1 MELALRSTLIFS
13 IIGFLVNFGLGTV
26 APILPLYALT
36 FNVSIVM
43 VGALVSASAISKVI
57 LDMPSGIVADRLGT
71 KRFMLG
77 GLLIVA
83 ASAMISAFAVDY
95 WMLLIGL
102 TVQGIGS
109 AIYFTTSYL
118 GISRTAPPAKR
129 GRHLGLFISL
139 QFLGTTSGPVLG
151 GLIGQAYGLSG
162 PFLIYAAFTLIS
174 AAMVYFLVSGASIKG
189 AGGASVDLHQIT
201 RTFRNYTLTSVNAG
215 LFTTSILRA
224 GLVSTIV
231 PLFAVRNLGLTTVE
245 LGAALTLSAGFNF
258 LSLLPAS
265 SLSDRLGR
273 KPFLFSSLLF
283 GGIVAAMIPL
293 ATDLLTF
300 AVIMSALGF
309 ALGLSG
315 SVGAYVTD
323 VAPPPDLGGAMG
335 IFRTMGD
342 LGSFIG
348 PIILTAF
355 IPASA
360 GPINASPFLVAG
372 MILSVSG
379 LLLIP
384 AKDPVR
390 SKAGGRK

>member
-1 MELALRSTLIFS
+1 MGGGSKRRNDRSIMELALRSTLIFS

-273 KPFLFSSLLF
+273 KLQRLRR
-283 GGIVAAMIPL
+283 GGHGKVAFRPP
-293 ATDLLTF
+293 
-300 AVIMSALGF
+300 
-309 ALGLSG
+309 
-315 SVGAYVTD
+315 GA
-323 VAPPPDLGGAMG
+323 
-335 IFRTMGD
+335 
-342 LGSFIG
+342 
-348 PIILTAF
+348 
-355 IPASA
+355 
-360 GPINASPFLVAG
+360 
-372 MILSVSG
+372 
-379 LLLIP
+379 
-384 AKDPVR
+384 
-390 SKAGGRK
+390 

>member
-1 MELALRSTLIFS
+1 M
-13 IIGFLVNFGLGTV
+13 
-26 APILPLYALT
+26 
-36 FNVSIVM
+36 
-43 VGALVSASAISKVI
+43 
-57 LDMPSGIVADRLGT
+57 
-71 KRFMLG
+71 
-77 GLLIVA
+77 
-83 ASAMISAFAVDY
+83 
-95 WMLLIGL
+95 
-102 TVQGIGS
+102 
-109 AIYFTTSYL
+109 
-118 GISRTAPPAKR
+118 
-129 GRHLGLFISL
+129 GR
-139 QFLGTTSGPVLG
+139 
-151 GLIGQAYGLSG
+151 
-162 PFLIYAAFTLIS
+162 
-174 AAMVYFLVSGASIKG
+174 
-189 AGGASVDLHQIT
+189 
-201 RTFRNYTLTSVNAG
+201 
-215 LFTTSILRA
+215 
-224 GLVSTIV
+224 
-231 PLFAVRNLGLTTVE
+231 
-245 LGAALTLSAGFNF
+245 
-258 LSLLPAS
+258 

-283 GGIVAAMIPL
+283 GGIIAAMIPL

-300 AVIMSALGF
+300 AVVMSALGF